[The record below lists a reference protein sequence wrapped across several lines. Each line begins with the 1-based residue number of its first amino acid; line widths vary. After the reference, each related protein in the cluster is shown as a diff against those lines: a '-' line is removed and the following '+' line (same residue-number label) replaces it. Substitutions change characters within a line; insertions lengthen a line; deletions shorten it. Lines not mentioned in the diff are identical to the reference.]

1 MELEN
6 FKIVEAQQA
15 FQGLI
20 NLEFPGATS
29 LVIAKVYLE
38 LTRLAEPILLA
49 LPKVNPE
56 NMTEEQKAKY
66 EEILYA
72 KTDIG
77 TPPQLSYHIFDNVQ
91 VTPATLM
98 AIQDFINLED

>member
-15 FQGLI
+15 FQGLL
-20 NLEFPGATS
+20 NLEFTGATS

-38 LTRLAEPILLA
+38 LTKLA
-49 LPKVNPE
+49 LPKVTPE

-98 AIQDFINLED
+98 AIQDFINMED

>member
-6 FKIVEAQQA
+6 FKIVEAQQS
-15 FQGLI
+15 FQELI
-20 NLEFPGATS
+20 TLEFPGATS

-49 LPKVNPE
+49 LPKVPYE

-77 TPPQLSYHIFDNVQ
+77 TPPQLSYHIFDNVNIK
-91 VTPATLM
+91 PATLM
-98 AIQDFINLED
+98 AIKDFINLED

>member
-15 FQGLI
+15 FQELI
-20 NLEFPGATS
+20 SLEFPGATS

-38 LTRLAEPILLA
+38 LTKLAEPILLA
-49 LPKVNPE
+49 LPKVNAE
-56 NMTEEQKAKY
+56 NMTDEQKTKY

-72 KTDIG
+72 KSEVG
-77 TPPQLSYHIFDNVQ
+77 TIPKLSYHIFDS
-91 VTPATLM
+91 VTIKPATLM
-98 AIQDFINLED
+98 AIQEFIDLED